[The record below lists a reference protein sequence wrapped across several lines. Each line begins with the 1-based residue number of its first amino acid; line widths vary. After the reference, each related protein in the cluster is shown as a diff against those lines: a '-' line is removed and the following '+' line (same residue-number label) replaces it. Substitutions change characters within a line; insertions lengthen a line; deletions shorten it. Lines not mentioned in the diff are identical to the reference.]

1 MINEIDFVSFK
12 KLKNIKVS
20 FDENLNV
27 ISGTNG
33 ACKTTLLQL
42 ISNAFQMPTARS
54 NVYNNNKCLRIIREI
69 NKIANPKMEAIVRD
83 SKKYTDPADG
93 IKGRLYSVIYSNAD
107 VLDFRKHNSKDENLA
122 HRYALKPMYPRGKPK
137 QSLPHRPVIYLGL
150 SRLFPIGEIKD
161 SDIELQKSNLPN
173 EYNEM
178 ISEIYKEFLGFKIN
192 NIGSNSI
199 SDFKSGPEFET
210 DNPEI
215 DSNTISSGEDNLFII
230 LKALVSL
237 KFYYQSLE
245 ESINSK
251 ESILLIDEFD
261 ATLHPYL
268 QEKLLKKMSDYAK
281 DYKIQIFI
289 TTHSLSL
296 LKYASEKKVKITYL
310 INDHTNIIKLD
321 EPNYSKIK
329 MFLQN
334 KSKDDT
340 YNFKKIPIFTE
351 DPEARHIF
359 NEIFD
364 YWIKLKPELASIRNS
379 LHLVDCSIGA
389 NNLKTIFDDPFLIDT
404 SLKSICIFDGD
415 QQSDIKKSIISLPGK
430 KSPEE
435 FILSHCDK
443 ILIEDDPSFWRNPD
457 IYNLGFTKD
466 YYLTEIQPKVEKIL
480 NEYNLRK
487 SSEESTHGFKRQ
499 KYKSLFNEHRVFFT
513 MVTRNWV
520 SRIENKKEMEFFYNG
535 LRQLFFKTSLQNG
548 IEVVKWTITFD
559 ELFEH

>member
-12 KLKNIKVS
+12 KLKSIKIS

-54 NVYNNNKCLRIIREI
+54 NVYNNNKCLRIIKEI

-83 SKKYTDPADG
+83 SKKYSDPADG
-93 IKGRLYSVIYSNAD
+93 IKGRLYSVIYSNAN

-161 SDIELQKSNLPN
+161 SDIELQKPNLPN

-178 ISEIYKEFLGFKIN
+178 ISDIYKEFLGFKIN

-230 LKALVSL
+230 LKSLVSL
-237 KFYYQSLE
+237 KYYYHSLE
-245 ESINSK
+245 ESKNDK

-268 QEKLLKKMSDYAK
+268 QNKLLEKMNSYAK
-281 DYKIQIFI
+281 EFKIQIFL

-296 LKYASEKKVKITYL
+296 LKYASNNKVKITYL
-310 INDHTNIIKLD
+310 INNHTDIINLE
-321 EPNYSKIK
+321 EPNYIKIK

-334 KSKDDT
+334 KSRDDT
-340 YNFKKIPIFTE
+340 YINNKIPVFTE
-351 DPEARHIF
+351 DPEARYLF
-359 NEIFD
+359 NEIFNF
-364 YWIKLKPELASIRNS
+364 WITKKPELAAIKNCF
-379 LHLVDCSIGA
+379 HLVDCSIGA
-389 NNLKTIFDDPFLIDT
+389 NNLKTIFDDPFLMET
-404 SLKSICIFDGD
+404 SLKSICIYDGD
-415 QQSDIKKSIISLPGK
+415 HQGDIRKSTISLPGK

-435 FILSHCDK
+435 FILDHC
-443 ILIEDDPSFWRNPD
+443 
-457 IYNLGFTKD
+457 
-466 YYLTEIQPKVEKIL
+466 EKIL
-480 NEYNLRK
+480 MVALPDLRRK
-487 SSEESTHGFKRQ
+487 T
-499 KYKSLFNEHRVFFT
+499 
-513 MVTRNWV
+513 
-520 SRIENKKEMEFFYNG
+520 NKALLHK
-535 LRQLFFKTSLQNG
+535 
-548 IEVVKWTITFD
+548 
-559 ELFEH
+559 

>member
-12 KLKNIKVS
+12 KLKDIKIS

-54 NVYNNNKCLRIIREI
+54 NVYNNNKCLRIIKEI

-83 SKKYTDPADG
+83 SKKYIDPADG
-93 IKGRLYSVIYSNAD
+93 IKGRLYSVVYSNAD
-107 VLDFRKHNSKDENLA
+107 ILDFRKHNSKDENLA

-178 ISEIYKEFLGFKIN
+178 ISEVYKEFLGFKIN

-237 KFYYQSLE
+237 RFYYQSLE
-245 ESINSK
+245 KSTNTK

-268 QEKLLKKMSDYAK
+268 QTKLLDKMKEYAK
-281 DYKIQIFI
+281 EFKIQIFL

-296 LKYASEKKVKITYL
+296 LKHSSANKINIIYL
-310 INDHTNIIKLD
+310 INNHSDIINLED
-321 EPNYSKIK
+321 PNYIKIK

-334 KSKDDT
+334 KSRDDT
-340 YNFKKIPIFTE
+340 YINNKIPVFTE
-351 DPEARHIF
+351 DPEARHLF
-359 NEIFD
+359 NEIFKF
-364 YWIKLKPELASIRNS
+364 WITKKPELAVIRS
-379 LHLVDCSIGA
+379 CFHLVDCSIGA
-389 NNLKTIFDDPFLIDT
+389 DNLKTIFDDPFLMET
-404 SLKSICIFDGD
+404 SLKSICIYDGD
-415 QQSDIKKSIISLPGK
+415 HQGDIRKSTISLPGK

-435 FILSHCDK
+435 FILDHCEK
-443 ILIEDDPSFWRNPD
+443 ILNEEDELFWKNPD
-457 IYNLGFTKD
+457 IYNQGFTRD
-466 YYLTEIQPKVEKIL
+466 YYLTEIQPQINSIKK
-480 NEYNLRK
+480 EYNDLK
-487 SSEESTHGFKRQ
+487 ESDESTHGFKRK
-499 KYKSLFNEHRVFFT
+499 KYKKLFNDHRTYFT
-513 MVTRNWV
+513 MVTINWIM
-520 SRIENKKEMEFFYNG
+520 RPENQKELEYFYNG
-535 LRQLFFKTSLQNG
+535 LRQLFYRVFVQNN
-548 IEVVKWTITFD
+548 ISNIKWTIDFK
-559 ELFEH
+559 EIIN

>member
-12 KLKNIKVS
+12 KLKNIKIS

-54 NVYNNNKCLRIIREI
+54 NIYNNNKCLRIIREI

-83 SKKYTDPADG
+83 SKKYSDPADG
-93 IKGRLYSVIYSNAD
+93 IKGRLYSVIYSNAN

-122 HRYALKPMYPRGKPK
+122 HRYALKPMYPRDKPK

-245 ESINSK
+245 ESVNHK

-268 QEKLLKKMSDYAK
+268 QIKLLDKMNEYAK
-281 DYKIQIFI
+281 EFKIQIFL

-296 LKYASEKKVKITYL
+296 LKYASNKKIKITYL
-310 INDHTNIIKLD
+310 INNHSDIINLE
-321 EPNYSKIK
+321 EPNYIKIK

-334 KSKDDT
+334 KSRDDT
-340 YNFKKIPIFTE
+340 YIDNKIPVFTE
-351 DPEARHIF
+351 DPEARYLFDEIF
-359 NEIFD
+359 NF
-364 YWIKLKPELASIRNS
+364 WISKKPELAAIRNCF
-379 LHLVDCSIGA
+379 HLIDCSIGA
-389 NNLKTIFDDPFLIDT
+389 NNLKTIFDDPFLMET

-415 QQSDIKKSIISLPGK
+415 HQGDIRKSIISLPGK

-435 FILSHCDK
+435 FILDHCEK
-443 ILIEDDPSFWRNPD
+443 ILNEGDENFWKNPD
-457 IYNLGFTKD
+457 IYNQGFTRD
-466 YYLTEIQPKVEKIL
+466 YYLTEIQPFIYAIR
-480 NEYNLRK
+480 NEYAHMIDN
-487 SSEESTHGFKRQ
+487 EESTHGYKRK
-499 KYKSLFNEHRVFFT
+499 KYKKLFNEHRNYFT
-513 MVTRNWV
+513 MVTINWIKR
-520 SRIENKKEMEFFYNG
+520 SENQNELEFFYNG
-535 LRQLFFKTSLQNG
+535 LKQLFYKVVVQNN
-548 IEVVKWTITFD
+548 ISKVKWTLDFKDIPN
-559 ELFEH
+559 